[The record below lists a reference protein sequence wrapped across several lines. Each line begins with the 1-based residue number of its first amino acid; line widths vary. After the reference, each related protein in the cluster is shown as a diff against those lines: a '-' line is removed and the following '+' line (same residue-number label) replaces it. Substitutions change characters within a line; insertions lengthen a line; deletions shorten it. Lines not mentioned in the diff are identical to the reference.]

1 MPIKRHLTAG
11 EICMAQSV
19 FGDSI
24 NYRRVRIRSGR
35 LFGFFHK
42 KDFAKATLS
51 QIFMHNLYQEDFSK
65 APAHLQSLFIHEM
78 AHVWQYQQKAFNVTM
93 PYLQNVFHYTP
104 KAYEY
109 NLSDK
114 KDLLSYGIEQQAAI
128 IEDYFSLQSGN
139 NYADAKTIDLY
150 KKVLG
155 NFLKNPSYAKQVRF
169 KTLLKRPLPKL

>member
-1 MPIKRHLTAG
+1 MPIKRSLTTG
-11 EICMAQSV
+11 EISMAQSV

-24 NYRRVRIRSGR
+24 NYDHVRVRSGR
-35 LFGFFHK
+35 LFGYFHK
-42 KDFAKATLS
+42 NDFAKTTLS
-51 QIFMHNLYQEDFSK
+51 QIFMHNLYEEDFSK

-93 PYLQNVFHYTP
+93 PYIQNVFHYTP

-114 KDLLSYGIEQQAAI
+114 KDLLSYGIEQQASI
-128 IEDYFSLQSGN
+128 IEDYFSLQRW
-139 NYADAKTIDLY
+139 NYSADAKTIDLY

-155 NFLKNPSYAKQVRF
+155 NFLKNPSYAKHVRL